1 MVNHTEKINV
11 DWNNNAHVL
20 VLGNSGINTVKSYKL
35 PNNAVI
41 ILQLSDEY
49 LLIYTSVDG
58 DIVETFKCFEE
69 LNEYLRENFDF
80 EVNKPDV
87 KEIC

>member
-1 MVNHTEKINV
+1 MINL
-11 DWNNNAHVL
+11 DWDYNVHVL
-20 VLGNSGINTVKSYKL
+20 KLGDSSIYTVKSYRL

-49 LLIYTSVDG
+49 LLIYASDDG
-58 DIVETFKCFEE
+58 DVVETFKCFEE
-69 LNEYLRENFDF
+69 LNEYLRENFGF
-80 EVNKPDV
+80 EINKPNV

>member
-1 MVNHTEKINV
+1 MINL
-11 DWNNNAHVL
+11 DWDYNVHVL
-20 VLGNSGINTVKSYKL
+20 KLGDSGIYTVKSYRL

-58 DIVETFKCFEE
+58 DIVESFKCFEE
-69 LNEYLRENFDF
+69 LNDYLRENFRF
-80 EVNKPDV
+80 EINKPNV